1 MRRRLAIVAD
11 SHFDHASRFEEC
23 VRVHDWIA
31 DDLAARGVN
40 LVLHS
45 GDVYERRSTPEERRA
60 VAAWAQ
66 RVTKRTPMI
75 IVRGNHDQPGDLSL
89 LERLETEH
97 ELRVVE
103 GAEVLWGSAF
113 GGFVVGCVAWPTKAS
128 VLAMGATSRAEGESD
143 AGTALR
149 NVLLGLGQDMARACE
164 NEPKVLLA
172 HAMVRGSVTSTGQPL
187 VGHDL
192 ELGLEVLALANADFV
207 ALGHIH
213 KGQDWV
219 HGATL
224 PVCPIVYPGS
234 PRRTAF
240 GELEPKG
247 YVIAEFD
254 GPACVGWMRV
264 ETPCARMIHLTA
276 NWVDALDLALDSTGE
291 IRDDV
296 ESGLVFDSHISDVEG
311 AEVRVRYVVE
321 SDKREAAR
329 AAAAEFRDGL
339 LAAGAVNVKLEE
351 EVEPTGSARAPEV
364 ARAKTLADKLLAL
377 WQARRTTPPEQRLHR
392 LTDKASQLE
401 EVARAV

>member
-1 MRRRLAIVAD
+1 MRRRRLAIVAD
-11 SHFDHASRFEEC
+11 SHHDHSSRFEEC

-31 DDLAARGVN
+31 EDIAAREVD
-40 LVLHS
+40 LLLHA

-113 GGFVVGCVAWPTKAS
+113 GGFVVGCLAWPTKAS
-128 VLAMGATSRAEGESD
+128 VLALGATSRAEGEAD

-149 NVLLGLGQDMARACE
+149 NVLLGLGQDMDRASE
-164 NEPKVLLA
+164 HEPKVLLA
-172 HAMVRGSVTSTGQPL
+172 HAMVRGSRVSTGQPL
-187 VGHDL
+187 VGCDL
-192 ELGLEVLALANADFV
+192 EVSIEDLGLARAGLY

-213 KGQDWV
+213 KGQDWAIN
-219 HGATL
+219 GA
-224 PVCPIVYPGS
+224 PVIYPGS

-247 YVIAEFD
+247 YVVAEFD
-254 GPACVGWMRV
+254 GPRCVSWELV
-264 ETPCARMIHLTA
+264 PTPCAPMIHITA
-276 NWVDALDLALDSTGE
+276 NWVDRLDVALDSTGE

-296 ESGLVFDSHISDVEG
+296 GPGLAFDPYPVPDVEC

-321 SDKREAAR
+321 SDKREAAK
-329 AAAAEFRDGL
+329 AAAVAFRDQL
-339 LAAGAVNVKLEE
+339 LAAGAANVKIEE
-351 EVEPTGSARAPEV
+351 EVEAVNGARAPEV
-364 ARAKTLADKLLAL
+364 ARARTLADKLLAL